1 MKNYLKVSALTLLTG
16 MAILSCQKEKVEIK
30 KKESAST
37 EKMIKITHH
46 YQYKGESYDV
56 FTFFNSKNEIL
67 KQTGEFKKH
76 NEVTTIDRNGESIA
90 YLVDKVSEDGKEFH
104 MRIFDS
110 ELELNKNYENQE
122 VYTKAQTRCTDWLS
136 QPGTARFYFF
146 EDPDYISEFNNIRVT
161 NASYFQDQW
170 LDNANNSISSLW
182 IGPTWTTTANENR
195 LDVFQGSCFSGSIF
209 SLTSSVPNLH
219 WMSTNLG
226 NNISSL
232 KGWSLN

>member
-1 MKNYLKVSALTLLTG
+1 MKNYLKVGTLTLLTS
-16 MAILSCQKEKVEIK
+16 MAILSCQKEKVKIK
-30 KKESAST
+30 ELSPV
-37 EKMIKITHH
+37 EKMIKVTHH
-46 YQYKGESYDV
+46 YQYKGDKYDV
-56 FTFFNSKNEIL
+56 ITYFNSKDEVL
-67 KQTGEFKKH
+67 QQTGEFEKH
-76 NEVTTIDRNGESIA
+76 NKVVAADRRGESIA
-90 YLVDKVSEDGKEFH
+90 YLVDYVSEDGKEFH

-122 VYTKAQTRCTDWLS
+122 TYTKAHTRCTNSLE

-146 EDPDYISEFNNIRVT
+146 EDANYISEFNDIRVT

-170 LDNANNSISSLW
+170 LDNANNEISSLW
-182 IGPTWTTTANENR
+182 IGPTWTQTVNENR
-195 LDVFQGSCFSGSIF
+195 LDIFTGSCFSGSIF

-226 NNISSL
+226 DDISSL

>member
-1 MKNYLKVSALTLLTG
+1 MKNYLKVSALTLLTR
-16 MAILSCQKEKVEIK
+16 MVILSCQKEKVK
-30 KKESAST
+30 KKESAT
-37 EKMIKITHH
+37 AERITKVTHH
-46 YQYKGESYDV
+46 YEYKGEKYDV

-67 KQTGEFKKH
+67 KQTGKFKKH
-76 NEVTTIDRNGESIA
+76 NEVISIERNGESIA
-90 YLVDKVSEDGKEFH
+90 YLVDKISEDGKEFH

-110 ELELNKNYENQE
+110 ELELNKNYENQD

-136 QPGTARFYFF
+136 QSGTAQFFFF
-146 EDPDYISEFNNIRVT
+146 ENPDYISEFNNIRVS

-170 LDNANNSISSLW
+170 LDNANDEISSIR

-195 LDVFQGSCFSGSIF
+195 LDIFAGSCFSGSIF
-209 SLTSSVPNLH
+209 SLTSSDPNLH

-226 NNISSL
+226 DEISSL